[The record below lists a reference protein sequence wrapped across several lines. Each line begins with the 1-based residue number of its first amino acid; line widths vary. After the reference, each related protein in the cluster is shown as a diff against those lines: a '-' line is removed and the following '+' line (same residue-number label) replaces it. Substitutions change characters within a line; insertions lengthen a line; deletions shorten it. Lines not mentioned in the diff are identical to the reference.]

1 MKKKLL
7 TLYILLLQN
16 QSLCQAENQL
26 QDPYFGWTDSDYTNE
41 VYYIKE
47 IYKFHIKHLILSIT
61 MYAYEP
67 RTTN

>member
-26 QDPYFGWTDSDYTNE
+26 QDPYFGWTDSDYTN
-41 VYYIKE
+41 
-47 IYKFHIKHLILSIT
+47 
-61 MYAYEP
+61 
-67 RTTN
+67 

>member
-16 QSLCQAENQL
+16 QFLCQAENQL
-26 QDPYFGWTDSDYTNE
+26 QDPYFGWTDSGYTNE

-47 IYKFHIKHLILSIT
+47 IYNFHIKHLTLLIT

-67 RTTN
+67 RATN